1 MYAIESN
8 GKILNKGLTFQAAS
22 DLAHYEFLCLISQK
36 IQEDRGYDCFYQFNE
51 ALYDFENRHVE
62 VFYSDQERKEI
73 EFVAES
79 IGVNVRVY
87 AP

>member
-1 MYAIESN
+1 MYAIEVNNKIVKN
-8 GKILNKGLTFQAAS
+8 GLSFEAAS
-22 DLAHYEFLCLISQK
+22 DLAHYELLFLVSQK